1 MKRNIILLLGI
12 VLTLLAVSPKASAFI
27 PVTTYYSDNTITS
40 VESRSFPINAD
51 LEVAYIAHFN
61 IKAMTLHMDLNFVHK
76 SYATYLI
83 NMAESITKF
92 NRCTI
97 YTRDGLKLEPKTDL
111 SFEED
116 DYGFHIRFKCF
127 DPDLSSDYAPDYEH
141 FCDLLWE
148 KDIDRIVLSNGQESF
163 TIPFSEKEYKSN
175 LHLDEVFSSLEERW
189 RQIIA
194 QQQATQ
200 TEQNNGT
207 KKAPMSTSIPI
218 KTRYQDNTIMAAEVI
233 ATPINVDTK
242 AAYIAAFNIKEMTLR
257 IKIFFSSSPNMP
269 KSISKFNRCTICTR
283 DGMTIEPKTNLKFT
297 TDSNGFLIEF
307 ECFDPDLSP
316 DYEPG
321 FGNFSNIM
329 WQKAIDR
336 IILSNDQESF
346 TINYTEDEHKS
357 NLHFDEVFKTIE
369 TRWAEIVSE

>member
-76 SYATYLI
+76 SYATDLI

-141 FCDLLWE
+141 FCDLLWK

-163 TIPFSEKEYKSN
+163 TIPFSEKEYKSS

-200 TEQNNGT
+200 TEQ
-207 KKAPMSTSIPI
+207 
-218 KTRYQDNTIMAAEVI
+218 
-233 ATPINVDTK
+233 
-242 AAYIAAFNIKEMTLR
+242 
-257 IKIFFSSSPNMP
+257 
-269 KSISKFNRCTICTR
+269 R
-283 DGMTIEPKTNLKFT
+283 D
-297 TDSNGFLIEF
+297 
-307 ECFDPDLSP
+307 
-316 DYEPG
+316 
-321 FGNFSNIM
+321 
-329 WQKAIDR
+329 
-336 IILSNDQESF
+336 
-346 TINYTEDEHKS
+346 
-357 NLHFDEVFKTIE
+357 
-369 TRWAEIVSE
+369 